1 MKKQNR
7 NLLFWGKHWLLLAAI
22 LWTGFFVVAGFK
34 QYLAMGNIE
43 KALTGALL
51 QKGLEGKGA
60 ELSQTPKAGK
70 ESPWYHFFSEFP
82 ALRMLCGMREA
93 EKEEAAASGIG
104 NFPENNLQW
113 SSAAGKKAREAQLLD
128 QPSKEKAQGE
138 DEDSVPTQNIVLFH
152 NGSGDITAENHREN
166 LGQQRKGGKVAADS
180 PDQLKGNLS
189 IINKLEGSGSRSYL
203 LKKFYITDS
212 STSIDRGVFQV
223 NNLLH
228 KDMKM
233 KKEKKPQILIFHTHG
248 ASEAFID
255 SRKGKQEDSIVGV
268 GSCLAQ
274 ILSKEY
280 GYQVIHDKTEY
291 DKVHGRIDRNKAYN
305 QACKGVEKILKQYP
319 SIQVVIDL
327 HRDGVGNKVRRTT
340 LIDGKKTAQVMFF
353 NGLSRNSSG
362 DIAYLRNDN
371 LEGNLA
377 FSLQLKI
384 ASMKRFAN
392 FAKPVYLKNYRYN
405 MHLRQRF
412 TLIELGNENNT
423 VNESK
428 NAMAPLAMILDA
440 VLSGK

>member
-1 MKKQNR
+1 MKKR
-7 NLLFWGKHWLLLAAI
+7 NLLFWGRHWLLLAAI
-22 LWTGFFVVAGFK
+22 LWTGFFVVAGIK
-34 QYLAMGNIE
+34 QYLAMGHIE

-60 ELSQTPKAGK
+60 ELAQTPQAGK
-70 ESPWYHFFSEFP
+70 ESPWIHFFSEFP

-93 EKEEAAASGIG
+93 KQEEVAAAGIG
-104 NFPENNLQW
+104 SFPENNLQW
-113 SSAAGKKAREAQLLD
+113 SGAAGKKAREAWLLN
-128 QPSKEKAQGE
+128 QPNQEVAQA
-138 DEDSVPTQNIVLFH
+138 DNEDSVPTQNIVLFH

-166 LGQQRKGGKVAADS
+166 LGQQRKGGKVATDS

-189 IINKLEGSGSRSYL
+189 VINKLEGSGSRSYL

-223 NNLLH
+223 KNLLH
-228 KDMKM
+228 KDMKI
-233 KKEKKPQILIFHTHG
+233 KKAKKPQILIFHTHG

-268 GSCLAQ
+268 GTCLAQ

-291 DKVHGRIDRNKAYN
+291 DKINGKIDRNKAYN
-305 QACKGVEKILKQYP
+305 QACRGVEKILKQYP

-377 FSLQLKI
+377 FSLQLKV

-440 VLSGK
+440 VLSAK

>member
-1 MKKQNR
+1 MKVQNR
-7 NLLFWGKHWLLLAAI
+7 KLLFWGRHWLLLAAI
-22 LWTGFFVVAGFK
+22 LWTGFFVVAGIK
-34 QYLAMGNIE
+34 QYLAMGHIE
-43 KALTGALL
+43 KALAGALL

-60 ELSQTPKAGK
+60 ELAQAPQAGR

-93 EKEEAAASGIG
+93 EKEEVAAAGIG

-113 SSAAGKKAREAQLLD
+113 SSAAGKKIREAQLLD
-128 QPSKEKAQGE
+128 QPDGIQAEKEE
-138 DEDSVPTQNIVLFH
+138 SVPTQNIVLFH
-152 NGSGDITAENHREN
+152 NGSGDITAENHRED

-189 IINKLEGSGSRSYL
+189 IINKLEQTGSRSYL

-212 STSIDRGVFQV
+212 STSIDRGVFRV
-223 NNLLH
+223 KNLLH

-268 GSCLAQ
+268 GTTLAQ

-305 QACKGVEKILKQYP
+305 QACKGVEKILNQYP

-362 DIAYLRNDN
+362 SIAYLRNDN

-377 FSLQLKI
+377 FSLQLKM

-440 VLSGK
+440 VLTGK